1 MLSINK
7 LRKLSFLVYGL
18 GSTGKSVVNFF
29 KKNNIKKFEVW
40 DDMNKDL
47 YKKNR
52 AQNLNKAVEIVDFII
67 LSPGISLK
75 DIKGKNNLNK
85 FEEKIITDIDLIYLM
100 KNFLKSIV
108 VTGTNGKSTTSKIIS
123 HVLRKN
129 GYKTL
134 LGGNIGRPVLSLKS
148 KKNDFL
154 IIEASSFQLSHSKY
168 ICPDYAILLNIS
180 NDHLDWHGNKKNY
193 KNSKFKIF
201 KNQKKNQF
209 SIIGNNFKTEFKKRN
224 FNGKLII
231 PQLKNYKKLKV
242 KIQNPYLKLDIND
255 ENMSYV
261 FELVKLFGLGEKNFL
276 NSLRSFKGL
285 PHRYEIFLK
294 KKNCIFIN
302 DSKATSFQATKGALR
317 NSNNIFWIL
326 GGLPK
331 KQDKINLK
339 GLKSNI
345 VKIYLIGKNIKYFK
359 KQIGNKVDYCL
370 SKNLKKSLIQI
381 MKDVKNFKKK
391 NNTILLSP
399 SSASYDQFLNFEKRG
414 EEFKRLCKIYARKY
428 V

>member
-1 MLSINK
+1 MK
-7 LRKLSFLVYGL
+7 
-18 GSTGKSVVNFF
+18 NFF
-29 KKNNIKKFEVW
+29 KS
-40 DDMNKDL
+40 
-47 YKKNR
+47 
-52 AQNLNKAVEIVDFII
+52 I
-67 LSPGISLK
+67 L
-75 DIKGKNNLNK
+75 
-85 FEEKIITDIDLIYLM
+85 
-100 KNFLKSIV
+100 

-123 HVLRKN
+123 HVLKKN

-134 LGGNIGRPVLSLKS
+134 LGGNIGKPVLSLKS

-154 IIEASSFQLSHSKY
+154 IIEVSSFQLSHSKF

-209 SIIGNNFKTEFKKRN
+209 SFIGNNLKTEFKKRN
-224 FNGKLII
+224 FEGKLII

-242 KIQNPYLKLDIND
+242 RIQNPYLKLDIND
-255 ENMSYV
+255 ENMSFV
-261 FELVKLFGLGEKNFL
+261 FELVKLFELGEKNFL

-294 KKNCIFIN
+294 KKNCTFIN
-302 DSKATSFQATKGALR
+302 DSKATSFQASKGALR

-339 GLKSNI
+339 YFKSKI
-345 VKIYLIGKNIKYFK
+345 VKIYLIGKNIEYFK
-359 KQIGNKVDYCL
+359 KQIGNKVDYC
-370 SKNLKKSLIQI
+370 STKNLKKSLIQI
-381 MKDVKNFKKK
+381 MKDVKIFNKK

>member
-29 KKNNIKKFEVW
+29 KRNDIKKFEVW
-40 DDMNKDL
+40 DDKNKNL

-52 AQNLNKAVEIVDFII
+52 TQNLNKAVEIVDFII

-75 DIKGKNNLNK
+75 NIKGKNNLEK
-85 FEEKIITDIDLIYLM
+85 FKEKIITDIDLIFLM
-100 KNFLKSIV
+100 KNFFKSIV
-108 VTGTNGKSTTSKIIS
+108 VTGTNGKSTTSKIIC
-123 HVLRKN
+123 HVLQKN

-134 LGGNIGRPVLSLKS
+134 LGGNIGKPVLSLKS

-154 IIEASSFQLSHSKY
+154 IIEVSSFQLSHSKY

-209 SIIGNNFKTEFKKRN
+209 SLIGNNFKTEFKKRN
-224 FNGKLII
+224 LKGKLII
-231 PQLKNYKKLKV
+231 PQLKNYKKLKL

-276 NSLRSFKGL
+276 NSLISFKGL

-294 KKNCIFIN
+294 RKIVLLLMI
-302 DSKATSFQATKGALR
+302 Q
-317 NSNNIFWIL
+317 
-326 GGLPK
+326 
-331 KQDKINLK
+331 KQLHFKPLK
-339 GLKSNI
+339 
-345 VKIYLIGKNIKYFK
+345 
-359 KQIGNKVDYCL
+359 
-370 SKNLKKSLIQI
+370 
-381 MKDVKNFKKK
+381 
-391 NNTILLSP
+391 
-399 SSASYDQFLNFEKRG
+399 EH
-414 EEFKRLCKIYARKY
+414 
-428 V
+428 

>member
-18 GSTGKSVVNFF
+18 GSTGKSVINFF
-29 KKNNIKKFEVW
+29 KRNDIKKFEVW
-40 DDMNKDL
+40 DDKNIDL

-52 AQNLNKAVEIVDFII
+52 AQNINKTIEIVDFII

-75 DIKGKNNLNK
+75 NTKRKNNLEK
-85 FEEKIITDIDLIYLM
+85 FEEKIITDIDLIFLM
-100 KNFLKSIV
+100 KNFFKSIL

-123 HVLRKN
+123 HVLKKN

-134 LGGNIGRPVLSLKS
+134 LGGNIGKPVLSLKS

-154 IIEASSFQLSHSKY
+154 IIEVSSFQLSHSKF
-168 ICPDYAILLNIS
+168 ICPDYAFLLNIS

-209 SIIGNNFKTEFKKRN
+209 SFIGNNLKTEFKKRN
-224 FNGKLII
+224 FEGKLII

-242 KIQNPYLKLDIND
+242 RIQNPYLKLDIND
-255 ENMSYV
+255 ENMSFV
-261 FELVKLFGLGEKNFL
+261 FELVKLFGLGEKKFL

-294 KKNCIFIN
+294 KKNCTFIN
-302 DSKATSFQATKGALR
+302 DSKATSFQASKGALR

-339 GLKSNI
+339 YFKSKI

-359 KQIGNKVDYCL
+359 KQIGNKVDHCS

-381 MKDVKNFKKK
+381 MKDVKIFKKK